1 MSSRTQW
8 GSRLGFILASAGATV
23 GLGSIWKF
31 PYVTAMNGGG
41 AFLLIFVAITFTL
54 GLSLLLAEFAIGR
67 HARCGAVTAFQR
79 LGGGAWPLVGY
90 VGVVAGFLVLSFYS
104 VVGGWTLGY
113 LRRALDGRVMSDDS
127 AALGALFGQYVG
139 SPTEPVLTHA
149 IFIGLTVLVV
159 MAGIRQGI
167 ERAGKLLMPALFV
180 LMLGLIVR
188 SLTLPG
194 AAAGVA
200 EFLAPDFSKVSPAM
214 LVDALGLAFFSLSV
228 GAGCM
233 LAYGSYLGAETRLA
247 GSALWVAGLTT
258 LTSILAGLMI
268 FPAVA
273 AFGLEAAAGPGLT
286 YMTMPVVFNH
296 LPFGQGFAIAFF
308 ALLLFAALTSSVS
321 MLELIVVLPIDQWG
335 VSRRRATLIVG
346 ALVFLAGIPA
356 SLSFGL
362 WSEFKFFGRNVF
374 ELMDYAATNVLL
386 PIGGIGTALFAGWKL
401 WPAVSS
407 ELGLAPGLAGAM
419 KWTCRL
425 AAPVLI
431 GLILVW
437 NL

>member
-1 MSSRTQW
+1 MQRSQW

-41 AFLLIFVAITFTL
+41 AFLLVFIALTFTL
-54 GLSLLLAEFAIGR
+54 GLTLLLAEFAIGR
-67 HARCGAVTAFQR
+67 HAKVGAVSAFKK
-79 LGGGAWPLVGY
+79 LGGGAWPLIGY
-90 VGVVAGFLVLSFYS
+90 AGVLAGFLVLSFYS

-113 LRRALDGRVMSDDS
+113 LLRAFDGRVMTSDP
-127 AALGALFGQYVG
+127 AALAALFGQYVA
-139 SPTEPVLTHA
+139 SPTEPLLTHA
-149 IFIGLTVLVV
+149 VFMALTLGVV
-159 MAGIRQGI
+159 MAGVKGGI
-167 ERAGKLLMPALFV
+167 ERAGKVLMPALFTLMLV
-180 LMLGLIVR
+180 LMVR
-188 SLTLPG
+188 ALTLPG

-233 LAYGSYLGAETRLA
+233 LAYGSYLGDEIKLT
-247 GSALWVAGLTT
+247 GSALWITGLTT

-286 YMTMPVVFNH
+286 YMTMPIVFNH

-321 MLELIVVLPIDQWG
+321 LLELIVVLPIDEWG
-335 VSRRRATLIVG
+335 FSRKQATLTVA
-346 ALVFLAGIPA
+346 ALVFAAGVPA

-362 WSEFKFFGRNVF
+362 LADYTLFGRNVF
-374 ELMDYAATNVLL
+374 ELMDYSASNILL
-386 PIGGIGTALFAGWKL
+386 PIGGIGTALFAGWKV
-401 WPAVSS
+401 WPAMRT
-407 ELGLAPGLAGAM
+407 ELALSRRQQQAMRAMCCLIAPA
-419 KWTCRL
+419 
-425 AAPVLI
+425 LI
-431 GLILVW
+431 GLILAW

>member
-1 MSSRTQW
+1 MQRSQW

-41 AFLLIFVAITFTL
+41 AFLAIFVALTFTL
-54 GLSLLLAEFAIGR
+54 GLTLLLAEFAIGR
-67 HARCGAVTAFQR
+67 AARAGAVSAFKR
-79 LGGGAWPLVGY
+79 LGGGAWPLTGY
-90 VGVVAGFLVLSFYS
+90 AGVLAGFLVLSFYS

-113 LRRALDGRVMSDDS
+113 LVRAADGRVMSNDA
-127 AALGALFGQYVG
+127 AALAALFGQYVG
-139 SPTEPVLTHA
+139 SPIEPLLTHA
-149 IFIGLTVLVV
+149 VFMALTLAVV
-159 MAGIRQGI
+159 IAGVKNGI
-167 ERAGKLLMPALFV
+167 ERAGKVLMPALFV
-180 LMLGLIVR
+180 LMLVLIVR

-200 EFLAPDFSKVSPAM
+200 EFLAPDFSKVTPAM

-233 LAYGSYLGAETRLA
+233 LAYGSYLGSEVKLA
-247 GSALWVAGLTT
+247 GSALWVASLTT

-273 AFGLEAAAGPGLT
+273 AFGLDPAAGPGLT

-296 LPFGQGFAIAFF
+296 LPFGQLFALAFF

-321 MLELIVVLPIDQWG
+321 LLELIVVLPIDEWG
-335 VSRRRATLIVG
+335 VSRRKATLIAA
-346 ALVFLAGIPA
+346 ALVFAAGVPA

-362 WSEFKFFGRNVF
+362 LADYKLFGRNVF
-374 ELMDYAATNVLL
+374 ELMDYTASNILL
-386 PIGGIGTALFAGWKL
+386 PIGGIGTALFAGYKA
-401 WPAVSS
+401 WPAVSA
-407 ELGLAPGLAGAM
+407 ELALDTRAARAVRLMCRYVAPALTA
-419 KWTCRL
+419 
-425 AAPVLI
+425 
-431 GLILVW
+431 LILFW